1 MIVVNNAIM
10 ERISNSF
17 KINKNKNISLIAFAC
32 KESNSS
38 IQNDD
43 YCDFSIYEEP
53 LDRNLIKNV
62 IFDFN
67 FMNKQNIELNNA
79 EKLDEILQK
88 IPNHL
93 SLIIMFINEKISE
106 NQIEIFRN
114 FSNLNKRD
122 MIKFL
127 MIKTKDESSIGVYLS
142 YLVI

>member
-10 ERISNSF
+10 ERVSNSF
-17 KINKNKNISLIAFAC
+17 KINKNKTISLIAFAC

-93 SLIIMFINEKISE
+93 SLLIMFINEKISE